1 MFKFLKSKEIPTPRR
16 GDTVMLKDGQGPFR
30 VSYVDSAVDLLPA
43 FVLEGA
49 QIPNDIVGMQH
60 IASVKRSD

>member
-1 MFKFLKSKEIPTPRR
+1 MLKFLRSPQVPFPRR
-16 GDTVMLKDGQGPFR
+16 GDSVMLKDGQGPFR
-30 VSYVDSAVDLLPA
+30 VSHVDGAIDLPPA

-60 IASVKRSD
+60 IASVTRSE

>member
-1 MFKFLKSKEIPTPRR
+1 
-16 GDTVMLKDGQGPFR
+16 MLKDGQGPFR
-30 VSYVDSAVDLLPA
+30 VTHVDSQVDVAPA

-60 IASVKRSD
+60 IASVQRSD